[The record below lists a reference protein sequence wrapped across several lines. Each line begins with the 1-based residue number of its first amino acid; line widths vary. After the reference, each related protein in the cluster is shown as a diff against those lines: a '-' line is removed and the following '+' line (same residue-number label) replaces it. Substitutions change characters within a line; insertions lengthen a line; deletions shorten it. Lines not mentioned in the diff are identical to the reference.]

1 MTQRG
6 RRVAIL
12 LAAES
17 FERFFGA
24 ELGLTRERYVN
35 AYRNDW
41 AWDYCRMLRDRGMKP
56 LLYVA
61 TEGSPALEETS
72 DATVRFI
79 PLGSAYRPWL
89 RWRWMVR
96 SPLGRFGA
104 QLVST
109 ATLLRPLRR
118 ALAADGVDVLLVQ
131 EYWTGRYDLLALR
144 LAHPLIA
151 VDQGLPDRGEV
162 KLLKGRSLRRAHAVI
177 AQTRAEADKVRG
189 HGGSPTVL
197 PNGVD
202 TTFFVPADGGV
213 AREPATIV
221 NVARLND
228 GHKRHS
234 DLLRALALLPS
245 PWRLEL
251 VGDGPDRRRLE
262 ALADDLGLADRVV
275 FLGFEPDKA
284 RVRERLQRCTVFAL
298 PSAHEGLPVA
308 MLEAMACG
316 APVVGSDIPA
326 IAEVVRQGGGEVVPV
341 GAVEPLAAAIAA
353 VGADGA
359 RHQRAARATVE
370 RGYARE
376 RVAGEL
382 ESLIDGAAAARTTR
396 DVS

>member
-1 MTQRG
+1 MSQRR

-17 FERFFGA
+17 FERFFA
-24 ELGLTRERYVN
+24 DELGMTRERYVT

-41 AWDYCRMLRDRGMKP
+41 AWDYRQMLRDRGVDP

-61 TEGSPALEETS
+61 TERSAALGEAP
-72 DATVRFI
+72 DARVRFI
-79 PLGSAYRPWL
+79 PLGRAYRPWL

-96 SPLGRFGA
+96 ALLGCFGA
-104 QLVST
+104 QLVSA

-118 ALAADGVDVLLVQ
+118 ALATDGVDVLLVQ
-131 EYWTGRYDLLALR
+131 EYWTGHYDVLALR
-144 LAHPLIA
+144 LRHPLIA
-151 VDQGLPDRGEV
+151 LDQGLPDRGEV
-162 KLLKGRSLRRAHAVI
+162 KPFKQRSLRRTHAVI

-189 HGGSPTVL
+189 HGGSATLL

-202 TTFFVPADGGV
+202 TAFFVPADGGA
-213 AREPATIV
+213 AREPATIL

-228 GHKRHS
+228 SQKHHS

-251 VGDGPDRRRLE
+251 LGTGLTGDASRRRRTTSGSPTGSHSSGSSRTRS
-262 ALADDLGLADRVV
+262 ASVSASSA
-275 FLGFEPDKA
+275 A
-284 RVRERLQRCTVFAL
+284 RCSRARPHTRD
-298 PSAHEGLPVA
+298 S
-308 MLEAMACG
+308 LEAMACG

-341 GAVEPLAAAIAA
+341 GAIERLAAAIAP

-359 RHQRAARATVE
+359 RHEPAARATVE
-370 RGYARE
+370 RAYARE

-382 ESLIDGAAAARTTR
+382 EALIAGAAPVWTAR